1 MEYELIDK
9 SGVSLETF
17 GTPERAMDAFRE
29 MVGEDPA
36 AADDIA
42 ILKLDDEGH
51 AIGRI
56 DTEGVAST
64 AGR

>member
-1 MEYELIDK
+1 
-9 SGVSLETF
+9 
-17 GTPERAMDAFRE
+17 MDAFRE